1 MDQIYLLIVGFLFV
15 LAITDLIVG
24 VGNDAVNFLNSA
36 IGSKVASFRI
46 IMGVAF
52 LGLLIGTLFSSG
64 MMEIARSGIFNPGM
78 FYFNQVMYIFL
89 AVMIT
94 DVILLDAFNS
104 LGLPTSTT
112 VSIIFELLGASVSI
126 ATFKVLSETGEI
138 GNIAAY
144 INSAKVLA
152 IISGILLSV
161 VIAFTVGSIVQYFS
175 RIIFTFNFKEKV
187 KYLGGIWGGLSFTA
201 IIYFLVL
208 KGAKGTTFMSEEV
221 IQYFETNSTLILA
234 VCFIGFSVLFQL
246 LIWLFRTNVLR
257 IVVLTGTFAL
267 AMAFAGNDLVNFIGA
282 PLAGYEAFKIYLK
295 SGLEPHQLTME
306 GLAGAIKSP
315 WYMLFA
321 SGIVM
326 GLTLIFSRKARLVT
340 NTEVGLGRQDEGIE
354 RFSPNDV
361 SRAIVRYFIRTGEI
375 IEKIIPAFVQ
385 NFLTKRFTPP
395 PNDEIEE
402 ARKKG
407 ISFDL
412 IRASV
417 NLVVASI
424 LIAFGTSHKLPL
436 STTYVTFMVAMG
448 TSFADG
454 AWGRESAV
462 YRVAGVLTVI
472 AGWFVTAFIA
482 FTVSF
487 ILAVIIFYGEFY
499 AIIGLIL
506 LAIYILYRQ
515 QKIFLRQEKEYQQAK
530 DLADSTS
537 VISLEAIVSRCNEDI
552 LHSLELT
559 ASLYKRLLNAF
570 NKEDRK
576 KLKKLN
582 AEVSEFNKH
591 TKLLKNNVHNVVDHL
606 KDDALEAGHFYVQVV
621 DFLREIAHC
630 VSYIAE
636 PMQQHVENNH
646 KGMVSTQKAELQRIN
661 EYLEKL
667 VSSIK
672 LSIETGDF
680 SKRDEIVGLQQK
692 LIEEIEKSRKAQV
705 RRIKNHETGTKNS
718 VLFLNLL
725 AESKNL
731 ANFITNLYKSQRD
744 FILAAQPKQSS

>member
-1 MDQIYLLIVGFLFV
+1 MDQIYYLIVGFLFL
-15 LAITDLIVG
+15 LAVTDLIVG
-24 VGNDAVNFLNSA
+24 VSNDAVNFMNSA
-36 IGSKVASFRI
+36 VGSKVASFRV

-94 DVILLDAFNS
+94 DILLLDAFNS

-112 VSIIFELLGASVSI
+112 VSIIFELLGASVAI
-126 ATFKVLSETGEI
+126 ATFKVLSETGEM

-144 INSAKVLA
+144 INSSKVLA

-161 VIAFTVGSIVQYFS
+161 VVAFTVGSFVQYFS
-175 RIIFTFNFKEKV
+175 RLLFTFRYKEKV
-187 KYLGGIWGGLSFTA
+187 KYLGGLWGGLSFTA
-201 IIYFLVL
+201 IIYFLIL
-208 KGAKGTTFMSEEV
+208 KGAKGATFMDEAT
-221 IQYFETNSTLILA
+221 IQYFEENTFTIMAL
-234 VCFIGFSVLFQL
+234 CFAAFSVLFQL
-246 LIWLFRTNVLR
+246 LIWLFKTDVLR
-257 IVVLTGTFAL
+257 IIVLTGTFAL

-282 PLAGYEAFKIYLK
+282 PMAGYEAFKIYLA
-295 SGLEPHQLTME
+295 SGKAANELTME

-315 WYMLFA
+315 WYMLFGA
-321 SGIVM
+321 GVIM
-326 GLTLIFSRKARLVT
+326 GLTLVFSRKARTVIY
-340 NTEVGLGRQDEGIE
+340 TEVNLGRQDEGIE
-354 RFSPNDV
+354 KFSSNAFSRTLVRFFVNTGQFIEKVMPASVLRFFSSRFSP
-361 SRAIVRYFIRTGEI
+361 
-375 IEKIIPAFVQ
+375 
-385 NFLTKRFTPP
+385 PP
-395 PNDEIEE
+395 QEEIEE

-412 IRASV
+412 IRASI
-417 NLVVASI
+417 NLVVASV

-462 YRVAGVLTVI
+462 YRVAGVMTVI
-472 AGWFVTAFIA
+472 GGWFFTAFIA

-487 ILAVIIFYGEFY
+487 VIATVIFYGEIY
-499 AIIGLIL
+499 AIIALL
-506 LAIYILYRQ
+506 VLAIYLLYRQ
-515 QKIFLRQEKEYQQAK
+515 QKAYLKREKEFQIAK
-530 DLADSTS
+530 DLVESSSA
-537 VISLEAIVSRCNEDI
+537 ISLESIVSRCTNDI
-552 LHSLELT
+552 LQSLDRT
-559 ASLYKRLLNAF
+559 NTLYKRTLNALY
-570 NKEDRK
+570 KEDRK
-576 KLKKLN
+576 RLRKLIQ
-582 AEVSEFNKH
+582 EVNEFNKYS
-591 TKLLKNNVHNVVDHL
+591 KLLKNNVHNVVDHL
-606 KDDALEAGHFYVQVV
+606 KDDALDAGHFYVQVV

-636 PMQQHVENNH
+636 PVLQHVENNH
-646 KGMVSTQKAELQRIN
+646 KGMTGAQKAELQRIS
-661 EYLEKL
+661 EDLEKL
-667 VSSIK
+667 VQAIK

-680 SKRDEIVGLQQK
+680 SKRDEIVLLQQK
-692 LIEEIEKSRKAQV
+692 MIEDVEKSRKAQV
-705 RRIKNHETGTKNS
+705 KRIKAHETGTKNS

-744 FILAAQPKQSS
+744 FIQAVKVKET

>member
-1 MDQIYLLIVGFLFV
+1 MDQIYYLIVGFLFV

-36 IGSKVASFRI
+36 VGSKVASFRVI
-46 IMGVAF
+46 IGVAF

-126 ATFKVLSETGEI
+126 ATFKVISETGQI
-138 GNIAAY
+138 GNIAEY
-144 INSAKVLA
+144 INSSKVLA
-152 IISGILLSV
+152 IVSGILLSV
-161 VIAFTVGSIVQYFS
+161 VVAFTVGTIIQYFS
-175 RIIFTFNFKEKV
+175 RIIFTFRYKDNV
-187 KYLGGIWGGLSFTA
+187 KYLGGLWGGLSFTA

-208 KGAKGTTFMSEEV
+208 KGAKGTTFLDDTT
-221 IQYFETNSTLILA
+221 INYFQSHTSLILTA
-234 VCFIGFSVLFQL
+234 CFFGFSVLFQL
-246 LIWLFRTNVLR
+246 LIWIFKIDILK

-282 PLAGYEAFKIYLK
+282 PLAGYEAFKIYSN
-295 SGLEPHQLTME
+295 SGKDAQALTME
-306 GLAGAIKSP
+306 GLAGALKSP

-321 SGIVM
+321 AGIVM
-326 GLTLIFSRKARLVT
+326 GFTLVFSKKTRTVI
-340 NTEVGLGRQDEGIE
+340 NTSVDLSRQEEGIE
-354 RFSPNDV
+354 KFSPNAF
-361 SRAIVRYFIRTGEI
+361 SRSLVRFFVNLGTF
-375 IEKIIPAFVQ
+375 IEKFTPDSVLR
-385 NFLTKRFTPP
+385 FLSSRFTPP
-395 PNDEIEE
+395 PKEEIEE

-462 YRVAGVLTVI
+462 YRVAGVMTVI
-472 AGWFVTAFIA
+472 GGWFFTAFIA

-487 ILAVIIFYGEFY
+487 ILGAIIFYGEIY
-499 AIIGLIL
+499 AIVALLIL
-506 LAIYILYRQ
+506 ASYLLYKQ
-515 QKIFLRQEKEYQQAK
+515 QRAYVRREKEYQAAK
-530 DLADSTS
+530 DLAESPAS
-537 VISLEAIVSRCNEDI
+537 LSLELIVSRCTHDI
-552 LHSLELT
+552 LASLNQT
-559 ASLYKRLLNAF
+559 NNLYKRILNALF
-570 NKEDRK
+570 KEDRK
-576 KLKKLN
+576 KLKKLME
-582 AEVSEFNKH
+582 EVNEFNKH

-636 PMQQHVENNH
+636 PVLQHIENNH
-646 KGMVSTQKAELQRIN
+646 KGMNAAQKAELSRISDD
-661 EYLEKL
+661 LDKL
-667 VSSIK
+667 VQAIK
-672 LSIETGDF
+672 VSIETGDF
-680 SKRDEIVGLQQK
+680 SKRDEIVALQQK
-692 LIEEIEKSRKAQV
+692 LQEDVEKSRKAQV
-705 RRIKNHETGTKNS
+705 KRIKAHETGTKNS
-718 VLFLNLL
+718 VLFLNML

-731 ANFITNLYKSQRD
+731 ANFVTNLYKSQRD
-744 FILAAQPKQSS
+744 FIQTAQAKQV

>member
-1 MDQIYLLIVGFLFV
+1 MDQIYYLIVGFLFV
-15 LAITDLIVG
+15 LSITDLIVG

-36 IGSKVASFRI
+36 VGSKVASFRV

-112 VSIIFELLGASVSI
+112 VSIIFELLGASVSV
-126 ATFKVLSETGEI
+126 ATFKVISETGQI
-138 GNIAAY
+138 GNIAEY
-144 INSAKVLA
+144 INSSKVLA
-152 IISGILLSV
+152 IVSGILLSV
-161 VIAFTVGSIVQYFS
+161 VVAFTVGSIVQYFS
-175 RIIFTFNFKEKV
+175 RMIFTFRYKDNV
-187 KYLGGIWGGLSFTA
+187 KYLGGLWGGLSFTA

-208 KGAKGTTFMSEEV
+208 KGSKGSTFLDDTT
-221 IQYFETNSTLILA
+221 INYFQSHTSLILTA
-234 VCFIGFSVLFQL
+234 CFLGFSVLFQL
-246 LIWLFRTNVLR
+246 LIWIFKIDILK

-282 PLAGYEAFKIYLK
+282 PLAGYEAFKIYLS
-295 SGLEPHQLTME
+295 SGKDAQALTME

-321 SGIVM
+321 AGILM
-326 GLTLIFSRKARLVT
+326 GFTLVFSKKTRTVI
-340 NTEVGLGRQDEGIE
+340 NTSVDLSRQEEGIE
-354 RFSPNDV
+354 KFSSNAFSRSLVRFFVNLGT
-361 SRAIVRYFIRTGEI
+361 F
-375 IEKIIPAFVQ
+375 IEKFTPDSVLR
-385 NFLTKRFTPP
+385 FLSSRFTPP
-395 PNDEIEE
+395 PKEEIEE

-462 YRVAGVLTVI
+462 YRVAGVMKVI
-472 AGWFVTAFIA
+472 GGWFFTAFIA

-487 ILAVIIFYGEFY
+487 ILGAIIFYGEIY
-499 AIIGLIL
+499 AIVAL
-506 LAIYILYRQ
+506 LFLASYLLYKQ
-515 QKIFLRQEKEYQQAK
+515 QRAYVRREKEYQAAK
-530 DLADSTS
+530 DLAESPAAL
-537 VISLEAIVSRCNEDI
+537 SLELIVSRCTHDI
-552 LHSLELT
+552 LASLDQT
-559 ASLYKRLLNAF
+559 NNLYKRILIALF
-570 NKEDRK
+570 KEDRK
-576 KLKKLN
+576 KLKKLME
-582 AEVSEFNKH
+582 EVNEFNKH

-636 PMQQHVENNH
+636 PVLQHLENNH
-646 KGMVSTQKAELQRIN
+646 KGMNAAQKAELSRISDD
-661 EYLEKL
+661 LDKL
-667 VSSIK
+667 VQAIK
-672 LSIETGDF
+672 VSIETGDF
-680 SKRDEIVGLQQK
+680 SKRDEIVALQQK
-692 LIEEIEKSRKAQV
+692 LQEDVEKSRKAQV
-705 RRIKNHETGTKNS
+705 KRIKAHETGTKNS
-718 VLFLNLL
+718 VLFLNIL

-731 ANFITNLYKSQRD
+731 ANFVTNLYKSQRD
-744 FILAAQPKQSS
+744 FIQTAQAKQV

>member
-1 MDQIYLLIVGFLFV
+1 MDPIYYLIVGFLFI

-36 IGSKVASFRI
+36 VGSKVASFRVI
-46 IMGVAF
+46 IGVAF
-52 LGLLIGTLFSSG
+52 LGLLVGTLFSSG

-78 FYFNQVMYIFL
+78 FYFHQVMYIFL

-126 ATFKVLSETGEI
+126 ATFKVLSEKGQWASISE
-138 GNIAAY
+138 Y
-144 INSAKVLA
+144 INSSKVLA
-152 IISGILLSV
+152 IVSGILLSV
-161 VIAFTVGSIVQYFS
+161 VVAFTVGSIVQYFS
-175 RIIFTFNFKEKV
+175 RILFTFRYRDKV
-187 KYLGGIWGGLSFTA
+187 RYLGGLWGGLSFTA

-208 KGAKGTTFMSEEV
+208 KGARGATFMDEATLK
-221 IQYFETNSTLILA
+221 YFEQNTSVIMLYS
-234 VCFIGFSVLFQL
+234 FIGFSIIFQL
-246 LIWLFRTNVLR
+246 LIWLFRIDVLKF
-257 IVVLTGTFAL
+257 IVLAGTFAL

-282 PLAGYEAFKIYLK
+282 PLAGFEAFKIYLS
-295 SGLEPHQLTME
+295 SGKDVHTLTME

-315 WYMLFA
+315 WYMLFGA
-321 SGIVM
+321 GIVM
-326 GLTLIFSRKARLVT
+326 GLTLVFSRKTRTVI
-340 NTEVGLGRQDEGIE
+340 NTSVDLSRQDEGIE
-354 RFSPNDV
+354 KFSSNAF
-361 SRAIVRYFIRTGEI
+361 SRALVRFFVNAGEV
-375 IEKIIPAFVQ
+375 IEMILPASLRR
-385 NFLTKRFTPP
+385 FLSSRFTPP
-395 PNDEIEE
+395 PQEEIEE

-462 YRVAGVLTVI
+462 YRVAGVMTVI
-472 AGWFVTAFIA
+472 GGWFFTAFIA

-487 ILAVIIFYGEFY
+487 IMGTIIFYGEIY
-499 AIIGLIL
+499 AIIALLIL
-506 LAIYILYRQ
+506 ASYLLYRQ
-515 QKIFLRQEKEYQQAK
+515 QRSYVRREKEYQTAK
-530 DLADSTS
+530 DLVESATS
-537 VISLEAIVSRCNEDI
+537 LSLEAIVTRCSNDI
-552 LHSLELT
+552 LQSLDQT
-559 ASLYKRLLNAF
+559 FSLYKRTLNALF
-570 NKEDRK
+570 KEDRK
-576 KLKKLN
+576 KLKKLFE
-582 AEVSEFNKH
+582 EVNEFNKH
-591 TKLLKNNVHNVVDHL
+591 SKLLKNNVHNVVDHL
-606 KDDALEAGHFYVQVV
+606 KEDALDAGHYYVQVV

-636 PMQQHVENNH
+636 PVLQHVENNH
-646 KGMVSTQKAELQRIN
+646 KGMNAAQKAELQRICDDF
-661 EYLEKL
+661 EKL
-667 VSSIK
+667 VQVIK

-680 SKRDEIVGLQQK
+680 GKRDEVVALQQK
-692 LIEEIEKSRKAQV
+692 MIEDVEKSRKAQV
-705 RRIKNHETGTKNS
+705 KRIKAHETGTKNS
-718 VLFLNLL
+718 ILFLNLL

-731 ANFITNLYKSQRD
+731 ANFVTNLYKSQRD
-744 FILAAQPKQSS
+744 FILASQNRLSS